1 MISFAPGWPFWE
13 PVFPTLV
20 HEKWPFLAK
29 DRPFLAIISPKSL
42 ATFNPKWVG
51 NTVENGKEGG
61 GGVAESLLQKC
72 VFNRWNAIHFQ
83 TSCNTLSIFYLVG
96 ASSIIKSIKLAPEKW
111 EPTKKMYVFFLH
123 LFSPKKKKRIK
134 KKLRKLAFMFPLR
147 SFEWKWSQM
156 SVLLHIHNY

>member
-1 MISFAPGWPFWE
+1 MAIFSKRQ
-13 PVFPTLV
+13 TI
-20 HEKWPFLAK
+20 
-29 DRPFLAIISPKSL
+29 LAIYPKRL
-42 ATFNPKWVG
+42 AIFNPKWVG

-123 LFSPKKKKRIK
+123 LFSPKKERKELKKIK
-134 KKLRKLAFMFPLR
+134 KTC
-147 SFEWKWSQM
+147 
-156 SVLLHIHNY
+156 LHVSTQKFWMKMKSNVSTSAHS